1 MSLDRVP
8 PFIGRCPV
16 WLHGE
21 GRLQD
26 DSGGKGEQ
34 LDLVH
39 LLMEIQPC
47 LAQQVDK
54 QHLLKRYLL
63 KVPESVSSSCS
74 FSTCSPAIARC
85 REIKLRLSNCLVT
98 NLARRRTVIIFY

>member
-1 MSLDRVP
+1 M
-8 PFIGRCPV
+8 
-16 WLHGE
+16 
-21 GRLQD
+21 
-26 DSGGKGEQ
+26 
-34 LDLVH
+34 DLVH
-39 LLMEIQPC
+39 LLMEIRPC

-85 REIKLRLSNCLVT
+85 REIKLRLSNYLLAKYPIVWLLTWLVAA
-98 NLARRRTVIIFY
+98 L